1 MASCNISDQIKMS
14 SPEPQSETLSQKT
27 DDNNNNKRNVLV
39 GLVDP
44 FGHFVNK
51 DELSRL
57 CKVGVGV
64 GNTEQGWGWHT
75 FLSQGQNNDASIIST
90 VEA

>member
-1 MASCNISDQIKMS
+1 MASCNISDRIKMS
-14 SPEPQSETLSQKT
+14 SPELQSETLSQKT
-27 DDNNNNKRNVLV
+27 DDNSNNNRNVLV

-44 FGHFVNK
+44 FGHFANK

-64 GNTEQGWGWHT
+64 GNTKQRWGWHT
-75 FLSQGQNNDASIIST
+75 SWSQGQNNDASIIST